1 MKGKKKQLDFTVRPR
16 AAKEQMPA
24 DADRWVRA
32 GKGPEEGPHK
42 RLTLNLPAELHAAF
56 KSRCALE
63 GITIQDRVQQLV
75 ERDLARAG
83 QEPIDGAN
91 HALWRL
97 PPAGAIRAVQPTDG
111 QPDERC

>member
-24 DADRWVRA
+24 DAERWVRA
-32 GKGPEEGPHK
+32 GKGTEEGPHK

-75 ERDLARAG
+75 ERDLGRAG
-83 QEPIDGAN
+83 QGSASETNPG
-91 HALWRL
+91 L
-97 PPAGAIRAVQPTDG
+97 
-111 QPDERC
+111 